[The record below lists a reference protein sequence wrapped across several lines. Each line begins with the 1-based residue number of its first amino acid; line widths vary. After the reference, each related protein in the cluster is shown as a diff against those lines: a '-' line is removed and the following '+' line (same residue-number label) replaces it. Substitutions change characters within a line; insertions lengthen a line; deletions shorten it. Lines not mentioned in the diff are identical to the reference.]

1 MVLVCHDLGRP
12 SLSTSVQLDVLV
24 TDVNDNS
31 PQFSDATAAVEVS
44 DVVTFVAEIFENNFI
59 GAVVTQVKSNKKLT
73 L

>member
-1 MVLVCHDLGRP
+1 VVLVCHDLGRP